1 MTSRRSNDSQN
12 TDFIM
17 HRNTEL
23 EQTSEASDKSG
34 QILSLTALEL
44 TASTMKTFRMRALAK
59 RRGRRRKRRRTR
71 GTSSSITERSGTF
84 KSTKIK

>member
-23 EQTSEASDKSG
+23 EQTSETSDKSG

-59 RRGRRRKRRRTR
+59 RRGRRRTR